1 MLAVSTAAGLI
12 FLILTGCFTVVAI
25 ISGKVDAYQELRGQ
39 DPPAP

>member
-25 ISGKVDAYQELRGQ
+25 IGGEVDAYQELRGQ